1 MGMHPAPKRDHLL
14 EVATVLFH
22 RHGYHAVGLD
32 RILEESEVSRP
43 TLFKHFPSKD
53 ALIVTALQRRDR
65 QARERFFGA
74 LREHPGPFRAR
85 VLHMFDLLEA
95 WVRREDFTGCLFI
108 NATAEFADHRD
119 PIHQAAKAHKD
130 AYRDFLAGQAREAG
144 VADPEALAEQL
155 MILVDGLIV
164 TCHVAGPQRF
174 PARAKAAAALVVDA
188 ALNTSAPPDGDSL
201 RSSGGF

>member
-1 MGMHPAPKRDHLL
+1 MPVGAADVTIHAAPKREHLL

-22 RHGYHAVGLD
+22 RYGYHAVGLD
-32 RILEESEVSRP
+32 RILEEAEVSRP
-43 TLFKHFPSKD
+43 TLFKHFPNKD
-53 ALIVTALQRRDR
+53 ALIVTALKRRDL

-74 LREHPGPFRAR
+74 LREYPGPFRQCIA
-85 VLHMFDLLEA
+85 HMFDLLEI
-95 WVRREDFTGCLFI
+95 WVRRPDFTGCLFI

-130 AYRDFLAGQAREAG
+130 AYRGFLQELAAA
-144 VADPEALAEQL
+144 ASASDPPALAEQL

-174 PARAKAAAALVVDA
+174 PERAKAAALALVDA
-188 ALNTSAPPDGDSL
+188 ALTASCD
-201 RSSGGF
+201 